1 MSVRM
6 RSERVF
12 PTLMLR
18 RKKNAGSK
26 FSIHPVYALMVYSP
40 AGSVSGRG
48 SPFANPSES
57 RLIFRAATTF
67 PHLSARSTYMK
78 FESVSGLWD
87 TASVR

>member
-1 MSVRM
+1 M

-26 FSIHPVYALMVYSP
+26 FSIHPVYARRVYSP

-48 SPFANPSES
+48 IPFANPSES
-57 RLIFRAATTF
+57 RLIFRAAMIF
-67 PHLSARSTYMK
+67 PRLSARSTYMK
-78 FESVSGLWD
+78 FDSVSGLWN